1 MNFCTWLSAEQ
12 DRAGTE
18 ATPVHWRTVLLL
30 RAGPGPQKRSCV
42 HCGKSSGPG
51 LGGLAEGW
59 QEEEL
64 LSQALPG
71 KGAFGEQG
79 VGHLSGPT
87 IKSQKVSEGFCG
99 MMTSLFPFPRVEFQN
114 KFYSGTGF
122 KFLPFSFEHIREGK
136 FDE

>member
-1 MNFCTWLSAEQ
+1 M
-12 DRAGTE
+12 
-18 ATPVHWRTVLLL
+18 HY
-30 RAGPGPQKRSCV
+30 
-42 HCGKSSGPG
+42 GKSPGSG

-59 QEEEL
+59 QEKEL

-71 KGAFGEQG
+71 KGGFGEHG

-87 IKSQKVSEGFCG
+87 MKSQKVSEGFCG
-99 MMTSLFPFPRVEFQN
+99 MMTSLFPFLRVEFQN